1 MAPFLISFRN
11 RTTAVLVFGP
21 ERQGAHRPQMI
32 MALQHATLAARRP
45 PQCPLLRVLL
55 LDCSRP
61 HGEGKAPSEQASP
74 QPGEKPSH
82 SQACHI
88 RDTLLRD
95 VP

>member
-1 MAPFLISFRN
+1 M
-11 RTTAVLVFGP
+11 VLVFSP
-21 ERQGAHRPQMI
+21 EGQGAHRPQTI

-45 PQCPLLRVLL
+45 PQCPYCGSC
-55 LDCSRP
+55 CSIATGP
-61 HGEGKAPSEQASP
+61 MGKARPPVNKLLPSP
-74 QPGEKPSH
+74 EKLSH